1 MDELIYGK
9 EYRCYCKDEYLG
21 LATYTND
28 QYIGDSF
35 MRMEVNKQGRL
46 EEIAIMPDRWALS

>member
-1 MDELIYGK
+1 MNELICGK
-9 EYRCYCKDEYLG
+9 EYRRYCKDEYLG
-21 LATYTND
+21 LATCTND

-35 MRMEVNKQGRL
+35 IRMEVNKQGRL